1 MSESCLCFLGVDV
14 SSMHTM
20 KTQRPSTMMSDVR
33 QLVATGG
40 SLNQPNDDG
49 VTLVSKVTCVLV
61 CVSGPLLVSLP
72 VHGLFSFFNSV
83 FNRYCRFSFSPS

>member
-1 MSESCLCFLGVDV
+1 MTMTCLRGLCFVGVDV

-20 KTQRPSTMMSDVR
+20 KMQRPNTMLSDVR

-49 VTLVSKVTCVLV
+49 VTLVSKVTRVV
-61 CVSGPLLVSLP
+61 CLT
-72 VHGLFSFFNSV
+72 
-83 FNRYCRFSFSPS
+83 